1 MIAPL
6 RCLCTWTA
14 SALFVA
20 ACFLS
25 FALAQTSPASA
36 PSVPGDKITTIPSE
50 FNKNCRRGRAKLY
63 DECSDQSLIFEAAKQ
78 LAAAENKILL
88 VSYGAEWCIWCH
100 VFAKYIHGEKT
111 RFEYTYGSPSEPE
124 ARHTS
129 TIFERENRDVTADAA
144 ALSSYVGRSFVVVH
158 IDGQHAP
165 NGGAVVEKTG
175 AAPFMGNSI
184 PFIFTVDRK
193 GQYAAHINHE
203 LVEIRRDIDDWYRG
217 YDRHKLLIELQRMR
231 DAASR

>member
-1 MIAPL
+1 MPPPDAHVLGANATSVARNTPCFGRKGRSWSEGEARVMIAPL

-14 SALFVA
+14 SVLFVA

-78 LAAAENKILL
+78 LAAAENKVLL

-100 VFAKYIHGEKT
+100 VFAKYIHGERT
-111 RFEYTYGSPSEPE
+111 RFE
-124 ARHTS
+124 S
-129 TIFERENRDVTADAA
+129 TA
-144 ALSSYVGRSFVVVH
+144 ALTLRKPDRYRQSSSGRNETLPRTPH
-158 IDGQHAP
+158 
-165 NGGAVVEKTG
+165 
-175 AAPFMGNSI
+175 
-184 PFIFTVDRK
+184 
-193 GQYAAHINHE
+193 
-203 LVEIRRDIDDWYRG
+203 
-217 YDRHKLLIELQRMR
+217 
-231 DAASR
+231 